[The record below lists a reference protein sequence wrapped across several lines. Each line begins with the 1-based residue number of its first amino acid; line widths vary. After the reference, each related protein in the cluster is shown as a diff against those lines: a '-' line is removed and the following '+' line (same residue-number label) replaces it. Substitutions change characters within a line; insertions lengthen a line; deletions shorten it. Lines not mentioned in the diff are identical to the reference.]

1 MRPSGPARFDGAMNM
16 QSPAAVRRLME
27 LSNGRS
33 VADDGQDLLEY
44 ALLTGIFATATIA
57 LFPPIATAMGAA
69 YERWQSGAEA
79 VWEACP
85 PGGCS

>member
-1 MRPSGPARFDGAMNM
+1 MSIRAILQF
-16 QSPAAVRRLME
+16 V
-27 LSNGRS
+27 
-33 VADDGQDLLEY
+33 VDDRGQDLVEY

-69 YERWQSGAEA
+69 YERWQSGAED

-85 PGGCS
+85 PGGCF

>member
-44 ALLTGIFATATIA
+44 GLLGALIAVVAIASVARFGQTIYTVFWKTIQLA
-57 LFPPIATAMGAA
+57 F
-69 YERWQSGAEA
+69 S
-79 VWEACP
+79 
-85 PGGCS
+85 